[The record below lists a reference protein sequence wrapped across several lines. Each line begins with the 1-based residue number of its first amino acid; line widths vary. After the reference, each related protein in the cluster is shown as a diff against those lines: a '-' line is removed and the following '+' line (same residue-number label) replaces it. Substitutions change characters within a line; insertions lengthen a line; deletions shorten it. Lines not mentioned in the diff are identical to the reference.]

1 MKNDMHLAFRTT
13 QNFPLQ
19 ISIYDS
25 VKYHLSG
32 EVLLITQLPAEWP
45 KVRGR
50 ELVNRNNVTVLN
62 DFTIAGRK
70 VEHVHV
76 GGGEQ
81 DITGKLIDGKYFLS
95 DGILN
100 QCADLELLMTPF
112 ADTGLKPM
120 VRREWSWD
128 YPSSIPFWYSQ
139 VPAELDHY
147 EGVEIYYPIEGYE
160 QLGIYNM
167 LDLLAFSYK
176 FKWLHTEK
184 KFVAITDEHEITKR
198 IRKPWMQ
205 YLVQWKYGE
214 APGTEADLTKL
225 VSFLM
230 QKVDLNEEELDAVSN
245 IFTRAVTLDDLKR
258 INERHGV
265 LNQII
270 EAYNDP
276 FVLKQGVDIKDDPL
290 FALTFK

>member
-25 VKYHLSG
+25 VKYHLTG
-32 EVLLITQLPAEWP
+32 DVLLISQLPSEWP

-50 ELVNRNNVTVLN
+50 EIMERKNITVLN

-70 VEHVHV
+70 VEHIHI

-81 DITGKLIDGKYFLS
+81 DISGKLIDGKYFLS
-95 DGILN
+95 DAVLN
-100 QCADLELLMTPF
+100 QSSDIEMMMTPF
-112 ADTGLKPM
+112 AVSGLKPM

-128 YPSSIPFWYSQ
+128 YPSSNPFWYCQ
-139 VPAELDHY
+139 VPQETEYY
-147 EGVEIYYPIEGYE
+147 EGVEIYYPVEGYE
-160 QLGIYNM
+160 SLGIHNL
-167 LDLLAFSYK
+167 LDLLAYSYK
-176 FKWLHTEK
+176 FEWNHAEK
-184 KFVAITDEHEITKR
+184 KFQAITDEHEVTKR

-214 APGTEADLTKL
+214 APGTEADLAKL

-230 QKVDLNEEELDAVSN
+230 SKVELNEEELDAVSE
-245 IFTRAVTLDDLKR
+245 IYTRGVTLADLKR
-258 INERHGV
+258 INDRQAV
-265 LNQII
+265 LNEILN
-270 EAYNDP
+270 AYNDP
-276 FVLKQGVDIKDDPL
+276 FVLKLGVDIKQDPL
-290 FALTFK
+290 FALTF

>member
-25 VKYHLSG
+25 VKFHLS
-32 EVLLITQLPAEWP
+32 EDILLITQLPAEWP

-50 ELVNRNNVTVLN
+50 ELIDRKNMTVLGE
-62 DFTIAGRK
+62 FTLAGRK
-70 VEHVHV
+70 VEHIHI

-81 DITGKLIDGKYFLS
+81 DITGKFIDGKYFLS
-95 DGILN
+95 DAVLN
-100 QCADLELLMTPF
+100 QCSDLELLMTPF
-112 ADTGLKPM
+112 ATSGLKPM

-128 YPSSIPFWYSQ
+128 YPSSLPFWYSQ
-139 VPAELDHY
+139 VPVATEHY

-160 QLGIYNM
+160 QLGIHNM
-167 LDLLAFSYK
+167 LDLLAYSYK
-176 FKWLHTEK
+176 FKWVHAEK
-184 KFVAITDEHEITKR
+184 KFVAILDEHEVTKR

-214 APGTEADLTKL
+214 DPGTEADLAKL

-230 QKVDLNEEELDAVSN
+230 TKVDLSEDELDAVSHIRN
-245 IFTRAVTLDDLKR
+245 RSVTLADLKR
-258 INERHGV
+258 INDRHAV
-265 LNQII
+265 LNEILD
-270 EAYNDP
+270 AYNDP
-276 FVLKQGVDIKDDPL
+276 FVLKPGADIKEDPL